1 MTIVKGLSY
10 IGITGVTTA
19 FVTKAIYVLALTS
32 ANAIYSR
39 RQLKKAMRSAAS
51 LDQGR
56 TLMVRQ
62 PAAPREIVY
71 GTVRKSGVLVFAHVT
86 GTTNEF
92 LHIVVALA
100 GHQVQAIGDIY
111 IDDVIVPLD
120 GGGNASSGKYV
131 GFLRVKKHL
140 GADSQTADSDLV
152 SEASSV
158 WTTNHRLRGI
168 AYVYVRLK
176 YNQDVFPGGIPN
188 VSAIIQG
195 RLVLDTRTSATA
207 FSANW
212 ALCLRDYMAF
222 SKLGLGVPDA
232 EFDTTA
238 LNAAANVADE
248 NVNLN
253 PSGTE
258 KRYTINGV
266 ISTDA
271 QPGEIIETMASA
283 GAGFVSYIGGKW
295 IIQAGAYRTPTITLD
310 ESDLRGPLSVQT
322 KVSRRDIFNGVKGV
336 FTSPINE
343 WQTADFPPVVNATY
357 TTADGGVRIWQ
368 DVELPFTTSA
378 ATAQRI
384 AKIALERV
392 RQEIVVKLP
401 CKLTALRVQA
411 GDNVMLTNARLG
423 WSAKVFE
430 VQSFS
435 FAPEPQEGGALG
447 LGVDL
452 MLRETAAG
460 VWDWNDG
467 EETIV
472 DLAPNTNLPNPFSV
486 AAPTSL
492 VLTSGTATK
501 FLQPDGTTVPRLKAT
516 WTVPA
521 DEFVQSGG
529 LIRVQYKTDASSI
542 WSDWSVVTG
551 TQTEEYITDVLIGTA
566 YSVRVRSENTT
577 GVSSVWT
584 TVTGH
589 TVAGDTTAPAAPTS
603 LTATS
608 GAGFISLSWA
618 QNTEAD
624 LSEYGVYRN
633 TSNSFAGSTKL
644 AEVLANRFIDASASP
659 GTAYWYFVTAF
670 DRSENE
676 STESA
681 SATATASAPI
691 NNSAPSTPSAPTFNA
706 EGTYIAGDGS
716 IFAFIVVNTP
726 ALPSGAIANDIL
738 YRVNGSGSWIIA
750 DQQAGA
756 STARIDDLSPGV
768 AYEFAV
774 RSISSGGALSTV
786 SSTLSRTAPNKT
798 SGPATPSGLTAA
810 GTLESITLSWSANT
824 EADFRQY
831 QIFRNT
837 SNSIPGSPYA
847 QALTTEFVDTDVAA
861 STLYYYWLKAVNR
874 SGVASSETASVNAT
888 RVEQSA
894 AGGFLLDVSGAS
906 SGNADNSTVYT
917 ALSGSVTGLGDL
929 RRHDVVFILRCPLA
943 SPEDVTSSTITL
955 KRGVTNLGSDGTG
968 IIVANGPS
976 QTVSFTIFDVIPAGS
991 QSYTVEIEAL
1001 STGGNATYN
1010 WESYLKIY

>member
-1 MTIVKGLSY
+1 MPPAVAAVAMTIVKGLSY

-310 ESDLRGPLSVQT
+310 ESDLRGPISVQT

-368 DVELPFTTSA
+368 DVELPFTTSF

-411 GDNVMLTNARLG
+411 GDNVMLTNTRLG

-467 EETIV
+467 EETVV
-472 DLAPNTNLPNPFSV
+472 DLAPNTNLPNPFTV
-486 AAPTSL
+486 AAPTG
-492 VLTSGTATK
+492 LTLLSDSTTIFQQA
-501 FLQPDGTTVPRLKAT
+501 DGTIIPRIKVS
-516 WTVPA
+516 WTSPA

-529 LIRVQYKTDASSI
+529 LIRIEYKAAASSTYI
-542 WSDWSVVTG
+542 PWNVIRGNV
-551 TQTEEYITDVLIGTA
+551 TEEFITDVLSGTS
-566 YSVRVRSENTT
+566 YDVRIRGENGTRVT
-577 GVSSVWT
+577 SAWVSG
-584 TVTGH
+584 TVT
-589 TVAGDTTAPAAPTS
+589 AA
-603 LTATS
+603 
-608 GAGFISLSWA
+608 
-618 QNTEAD
+618 
-624 LSEYGVYRN
+624 
-633 TSNSFAGSTKL
+633 TKT
-644 AEVLANRFIDASASP
+644 
-659 GTAYWYFVTAF
+659 G
-670 DRSENE
+670 
-676 STESA
+676 
-681 SATATASAPI
+681 
-691 NNSAPSTPSAPTFNA
+691 
-706 EGTYIAGDGS
+706 
-716 IFAFIVVNTP
+716 
-726 ALPSGAIANDIL
+726 
-738 YRVNGSGSWIIA
+738 
-750 DQQAGA
+750 
-756 STARIDDLSPGV
+756 
-768 AYEFAV
+768 
-774 RSISSGGALSTV
+774 
-786 SSTLSRTAPNKT
+786 
-798 SGPATPSGLTAA
+798 GPATPSGLAA
-810 GTLESITLSWSANT
+810 TGTLESITLDWTPNT
-824 EADFRQY
+824 ETDLKLY
-831 QIFRNT
+831 EIYRNT
-837 SNSIPGSPYA
+837 SNSIPGSPFA
-847 QALTTEFVDTDVAA
+847 TVLVNQFVDTDVAA
-861 STLYYYWLKAVNR
+861 STTYYYWLKAVNR
-874 SGVASSETASVNAT
+874 SGVASAATSSVNAQ
-888 RVEQSA
+888 RVEQSG
-894 AGGFLLDVSGAS
+894 AGGFLLDVSG
-906 SGNADNSTVYT
+906 SGTGIGNGTVYT
-917 ALSGSVTGLGDL
+917 ALSGSLTGVNDL
-929 RRHDVVFILRCPLA
+929 RRHEVVFRITCPFT
-943 SPEDVTSSTITL
+943 SPEDVTFTSITL
-955 KRGVTNLGSDGTG
+955 KRGGSSIGSGGTG
-968 IIVANGPS
+968 IIVAGNPP
-976 QTVSFTIFDVIPAGS
+976 TEESFVVNDVIPSGS
-991 QSYTVEIEAL
+991 QSYTVEIDAS
-1001 STGGNATYN
+1001 STGLTADYT
-1010 WESYLKIY
+1010 WDAYLKIY